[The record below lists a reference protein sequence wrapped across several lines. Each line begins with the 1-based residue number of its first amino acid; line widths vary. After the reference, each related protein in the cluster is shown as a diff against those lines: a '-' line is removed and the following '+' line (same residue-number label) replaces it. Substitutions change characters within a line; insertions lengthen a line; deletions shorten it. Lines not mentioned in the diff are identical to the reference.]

1 LKVVFRGIS
10 GVSFQSMLNAL
21 ENKNIS
27 HERIHSPMPQN
38 NIIEIKKPEA
48 FVEDPITEVLRTG
61 AKKLLSEALE
71 AEIESFLRQYKDLK
85 DSKGRQRITGYLPSV
100 KFRQESVL
108 SLSRCLAPGIVNRIT
123 HRIRYISVHP

>member
-1 LKVVFRGIS
+1 MFRRIG
-10 GVSFQSMLNAL
+10 GLFFQSMLNAL

-61 AKKLLSEALE
+61 AK
-71 AEIESFLRQYKDLK
+71 
-85 DSKGRQRITGYLPSV
+85 
-100 KFRQESVL
+100 
-108 SLSRCLAPGIVNRIT
+108 
-123 HRIRYISVHP
+123 